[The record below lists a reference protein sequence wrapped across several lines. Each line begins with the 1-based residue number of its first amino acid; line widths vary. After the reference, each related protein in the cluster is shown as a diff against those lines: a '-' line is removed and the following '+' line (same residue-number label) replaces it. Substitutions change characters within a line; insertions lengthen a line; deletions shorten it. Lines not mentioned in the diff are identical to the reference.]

1 MITWIFGIHHYYKVF
16 FLYLFL
22 PSTKSNTIWEEEVG
36 RALWQATLSSTWRDF
51 SRVNRVAIFA
61 GTIGWGDGVSPRSP
75 LDKEHTRD
83 GHGHQTEAEDAEK
96 GGRTKHWHTI
106 GQINPEAQIRCQIG
120 TQFEPNQR
128 EKHPVEISHG
138 TGEFHKRHSILKCE
152 RSLVYI
158 KNLTL
163 TQYQCLVQ

>member
-1 MITWIFGIHHYYKVF
+1 M
-16 FLYLFL
+16 
-22 PSTKSNTIWEEEVG
+22 
-36 RALWQATLSSTWRDF
+36 
-51 SRVNRVAIFA
+51 
-61 GTIGWGDGVSPRSP
+61 SPRSP